1 MSTNTVTG
9 PAGIRPTHMVRQG
22 LVFAVLLATGVGLGM
37 AIDTGQGVVP
47 INAQAEPTAAEH
59 GAFTAMTFRDP
70 SVIQKRFGGSDADL
84 DPDVATP
91 EFDHLLC
98 EHVENV
104 SSRCDKKPKG
114 ARRRNRL
121 CRDFLCV
128 ATAMLGT

>member
-91 EFDHLLC
+91 EH
-98 EHVENV
+98 
-104 SSRCDKKPKG
+104 G
-114 ARRRNRL
+114 A
-121 CRDFLCV
+121 F
-128 ATAMLGT
+128 TAMTFRDPSVIQKRFGGSDANLDPDVVAP